1 MHAEHSLTRV
11 SHALNFHD
19 THDDTPPIIVDGP
32 AWDRTGLSRTYL
44 CHSWKNQLIRVQLL
58 SPEATFPGRAV
69 QPTSMVGMIDRPA
82 VFFFG
87 GGLPINVIVTAHLV
101 KITWELEEE
110 GLLQRH
116 SRD

>member
-1 MHAEHSLTRV
+1 MSQLEKPAHQ
-11 SHALNFHD
+11 
-19 THDDTPPIIVDGP
+19 GP
-32 AWDRTGLSRTYL
+32 ASL
-44 CHSWKNQLIRVQLL
+44 
-58 SPEATFPGRAV
+58 TFPGRAV